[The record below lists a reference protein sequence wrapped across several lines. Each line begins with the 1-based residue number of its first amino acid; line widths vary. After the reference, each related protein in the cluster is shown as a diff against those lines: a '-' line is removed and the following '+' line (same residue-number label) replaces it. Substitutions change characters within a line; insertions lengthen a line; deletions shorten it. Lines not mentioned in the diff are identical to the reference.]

1 MKKIRFISLILV
13 VLMMLS
19 IVPITASATEEAAV
33 TAPTLLPD
41 GTTEVK
47 IKTIV
52 NYGKV
57 GGPPTGWTNASYTK
71 DLGYTMTKEGS
82 MLSFTA
88 KRGDA
93 IMLKDAKGVLIEYDA
108 TAATA
113 DTWAAPIIRVW
124 ASAMNTN
131 EQYWTT
137 TDKNTDYYVFA
148 DGAWVTGSVEIGNNN
163 GSWALLEQGTK
174 GFLYV
179 PMNEFVKNNT
189 IDAGAGESA
198 SCIVDDVTSGKE
210 KDYIIGD
217 VGMNHWL
224 STGMIYKTF
233 SVVYDKAD
241 YLEITGASVT
251 LTNNFD
257 VNFYADVPATAT
269 NVSMQIQHENAT
281 TTVEGVKLENGTQR
295 FTYKNVLPQCMSETV
310 TATLTATVNGVVKTS
325 AVEYSIREYCEN
337 MLENENSSAALKTLL
352 VDTLYYGAAAQTYL
366 SYKTDDPATKNLTD
380 EQKALRSADNAAS
393 ITDTVKMTGTANA
406 DYKWQGAAL
415 RLGSTMA
422 MNLTFAAKGVG
433 GLTVEATI
441 NGRTVVLDDFTDNED
456 GTYTVIFNNIGAE
469 EYASEMTAVMKYN
482 GAQVG
487 ETLSYTVNAYVKS
500 VEDDNTAAA
509 SLKSLTRAIYAYG
522 AAAQAYVATLV
533 A

>member
-47 IKTIV
+47 LKTIV

-57 GGPPTGWTNASYTK
+57 GGPPTGWTNATYTK

-108 TAATA
+108 TEATA
-113 DTWAAPIIRVW
+113 DSWAAPIIRVW

-137 TDKNTDYYVFA
+137 PDRNTKYYVFTN
-148 DGAWVTGSVEIGNNN
+148 GAWNTESIEVSSAY
-163 GSWALLEQGTK
+163 GSWGCLKQGTK

-179 PMNEFVKNNT
+179 PMDEFVKNNT
-189 IDAGAGESA
+189 IGADESA

-210 KDYIIGD
+210 KDYVIGD
-217 VGMNHWL
+217 VGINHYK

-257 VNFYADVPATAT
+257 VNFYADVPAKAT
-269 NVSMQIQHENAT
+269 EVSMQIRHENAT
-281 TTVEGVKLENGTQR
+281 TTVEGIKLENGTQM
-295 FTYKNVLPQCMSETV
+295 FTYKNVLPQCMSETI
-310 TATLTATVNGVVKTS
+310 TATLAATVNGVVKTS
-325 AVEYSIREYCEN
+325 TVEYSIREYCEN

-352 VDTLYYGAAAQTYL
+352 VDTLYYGTAAQTYL

-469 EYASEMTAVMKYN
+469 EYASEMTSVMKYN
-482 GAQVG
+482 GTQVG

-500 VEDDNTAAA
+500 VEDDNTVAA
-509 SLKSLTRAIYAYG
+509 SLKSLTRAIHAYG
-522 AAAQAYVATLV
+522 AAAQAYAATLAV
-533 A
+533 